1 MRAISSDNFRQ
12 NLKSYLKAIHKD
24 GEPLTVTTKDGKN
37 NVVVL
42 SVAEYDS
49 LVATAEISANAYL
62 MNKIRRGE
70 EQFSRGAF
78 KEHKLN

>member
-1 MRAISSDNFRQ
+1 M
-12 NLKSYLKAIHKD
+12 
-24 GEPLTVTTKDGKN
+24 
-37 NVVVL
+37 VVL

-78 KEHKLN
+78 KEHELN